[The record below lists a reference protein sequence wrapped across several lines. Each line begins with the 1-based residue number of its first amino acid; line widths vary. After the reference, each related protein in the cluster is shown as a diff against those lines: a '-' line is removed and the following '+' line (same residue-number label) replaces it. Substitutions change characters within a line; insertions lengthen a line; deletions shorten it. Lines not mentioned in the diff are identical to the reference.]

1 MPKTDRSL
9 TSDER
14 TNLTRLIQKG
24 LKRIGAERAAAPEPD
39 KLQQLIS
46 QALDM
51 YRKLD
56 TSRREAL
63 INDASISLGSLWG
76 QVICDQM
83 GWTWV
88 LYREDSQPE
97 QYAVVPPDRAH
108 LIFPMLFISDLLDDP
123 SIEQNSL
130 LLYESVKSGTLPL
143 TDSRDYFVLGARL
156 N

>member
-9 TSDER
+9 TSEER

-24 LKRIGAERAAAPEPD
+24 LKRIGADRAAAPDPD
-39 KLQQLIS
+39 KLQKLIS
-46 QALDM
+46 QAVDM
-51 YRKLD
+51 YRQLD
-56 TSRREAL
+56 PQRREAL
-63 INDASISLGSLWG
+63 ISEASVSLGSLWG
-76 QVICDQM
+76 QVVCDQM

-88 LYREDSQPE
+88 LFKEDNHEE

-123 SIEQNSL
+123 AIEQNSL
-130 LLYESVKSGTLPL
+130 LLYEAIKSGTLPL
-143 TDSRDYFVLGARL
+143 ADSRDYFTLGARQ